1 MNEKKGQEELQVG
14 DRVMILFMDGEKFRQ
29 GTVGTVMSIIDDPI
43 EKDNKI
49 ASVNWDNGS
58 SLSIMTKYDRWRI
71 VEKNNITESRPEK
84 FFRENPEIFENFDY
98 RFFRDYL
105 LKIRESGIVNM
116 FAAAPLLYSGAEHID
131 RYYGENPPDEEAFQE
146 VLEMANTSKDK
157 MIQGTVKCM
166 ESDGKPIELDT
177 VQREIRKY
185 ANKIWNFYVNFI

>member
-29 GTVGTVMSIIDDPI
+29 GTVGTIMSIIDDPI

-49 ASVNWDNGS
+49 ASVKWDNGS

-71 VEKNNITESRPEK
+71 VQKNNITESRPEK

>member
-29 GTVGTVMSIIDDPI
+29 GTVGTIMSIIDDPI

-49 ASVNWDNGS
+49 ASVKWDNGS

-71 VEKNNITESRPEK
+71 VQKNNITESRPEK

-116 FAAAPLLYSGAEHID
+116 FAAAPLLYSGSEHID

>member
-29 GTVGTVMSIIDDPI
+29 GTVGTIMSIIDDPI

-49 ASVNWDNGS
+49 ASVKWDNGS